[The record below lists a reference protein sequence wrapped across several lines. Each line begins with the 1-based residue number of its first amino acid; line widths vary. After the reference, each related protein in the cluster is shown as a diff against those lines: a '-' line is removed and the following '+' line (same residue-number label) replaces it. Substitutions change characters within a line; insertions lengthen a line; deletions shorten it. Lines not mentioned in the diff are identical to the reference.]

1 MKGND
6 AKLTSHENLY
16 LNINFEYVINNI
28 TLFSKIY
35 KIKKILYGM

>member
-1 MKGND
+1 MSGNYT
-6 AKLTSHENLY
+6 KITSHENLY
-16 LNINFEYVINNI
+16 LNINFEYVINNT